1 MLAIPSTGPSPLIQT
16 CVYMAGILTGYVLLT
31 TPDEW
36 QRAWAV
42 LRDVLGRGRR
52 RE

>member
-1 MLAIPSTGPSPLIQT
+1 MLSVPTTDPSPLMQACI
-16 CVYMAGILTGYVLLT
+16 YMGGILTGYVLLT

-42 LRDVLGRGRR
+42 LRDVLGTNRR